1 MNNYLNNYNYMKN
14 YSQNK
19 KMNYQQPVNNY
30 NNQSSQVMNN
40 TSSLFDPYQG
50 FIRGNMFQNLY
61 DSYKIKEPYDIKP
74 MNEQAE
80 LLTYID
86 SLSFACIDLNLYL
99 DVNSDDRSAI
109 ELFNQYRIQK
119 NNLIKEYQNKFG
131 PLLLNSDSLNTYPWS
146 WNDKPWPW
154 ES

>member
-1 MNNYLNNYNYMKN
+1 MNNFLNNYNYMKN
-14 YSQNK
+14 YNPNK
-19 KMNYQQPVNNY
+19 KINYQQSID
-30 NNQSSQVMNN
+30 NNQFNYQANN
-40 TSSLFDPYQG
+40 SLFDPYQG
-50 FIRGNMFQNLY
+50 FVRGNMFKNIY
-61 DSYKIKEPYDIKP
+61 DSYKLKEPYDIKP

>member
-14 YSQNK
+14 YSQIKNN
-19 KMNYQQPVNNY
+19 NYKQPVNNF
-30 NNQSSQVMNN
+30 NNQKINN
-40 TSSLFDPYQG
+40 TSLYDPYQG
-50 FIRGNMFQNLY
+50 FIRGNMFQGLY
-61 DSYKIKEPYDIKP
+61 EPYKLKEPYDIKP

-99 DVNSDDRSAI
+99 DVNPNDRSAI
-109 ELFNQYRIQK
+109 DLFNQYKREK
-119 NNLIKEYQNKFG
+119 KDLIDEYQNKFG
-131 PLLLNSDSLNTYPWS
+131 PLLLNSDGLNTYPWA
-146 WNDKPWPW
+146 WNDRPWPW